1 MKARAEF
8 VLKKFFLSLSLDSC
22 AGRGH
27 LKKRGNTKRRR
38 PLTITASTFGN
49 VMTDFKST
57 IVRVEDLSPMPT
69 SAFVQLFTSFADVGF
84 SAPSAKDDVNNIG
97 GLTCHLG
104 FIAKTSPFS
113 ITIESVS
120 RM

>member
-57 IVRVEDLSPMPT
+57 IVRVEDLSPVPAC
-69 SAFVQLFTSFADVGF
+69 AFVQLFTSFTDVGF
-84 SAPSAKDDVNNIG
+84 STSTAKDDINDIG
-97 GLTCHLG
+97 SLTRHLG
-104 FIAKTSPFS
+104 FY
-113 ITIESVS
+113 
-120 RM
+120 